1 MAVISLQ
8 GMQLSEWKNASVGC
22 PALSRALQLLLG
34 QLGRRDGFY
43 LRLLLHQQDDDGQD
57 QQARDHPQLRL
68 SGEMGMALLGC
79 FLGHGMCDQP
89 PRLAKQM

>member
-57 QQARDHPQLRL
+57 QQARDHQQLRL

-89 PRLAKQM
+89 PRQAKQM